1 MTVYGTALLA
11 ACHLL
16 GIVLGD
22 LLGRALGMKANVGG
36 VGLAMLLL
44 ILVRTWL
51 HQRGRFTAASESGM
65 TYWGAIYIPVVVA
78 MAMQQNMVAALSGGP
93 MALLAA
99 ATTVAVC
106 FSFVSFINRSESPA
120 SDQPESH

>member
-1 MTVYGTALLA
+1 MLF
-11 ACHLL
+11 
-16 GIVLGD
+16 
-22 LLGRALGMKANVGG
+22 RSGG

-44 ILVRTWL
+44 IVSRAWL
-51 HQRGRFTAASESGM
+51 HQRGSFSATAEGGV

-106 FSFVSFINRSESPA
+106 FSFVSFINRSENPA
-120 SDQPESH
+120 TDRPGND